1 MIRILLG
8 IVLISYSLS
17 FWVMDLNLLTLDKNV
32 FDYLLFCLTHIE
44 TLLIFVGLYLLKD
57 LFIKRPSWS
66 F

>member
-1 MIRILLG
+1 MIKILLG
-8 IVLISYSLS
+8 IVIISYSLS

-44 TLLIFVGLYLLKD
+44 TLLIFAGLYLLKD
-57 LFIKRPSWS
+57 LLIKRPSRS